1 MGMKTIMDKKQTM
14 AYIKN
19 LTGEDTE
26 IVMECLLADK
36 NDFFLKTIE
45 DVLQNRDVYRYVWNN
60 LYLPFEMIE
69 SRIVDYDAFS
79 NYPKFREFLEKRFEA
94 YLKIDDGE
102 YVHKEFSSERLKY
115 IPFFNMTDN
124 QLSEKLDYN
133 DWKSFY
139 IDDDVITYNIYDK
152 QHDKLNNF
160 CIIEKDTENRVGI
173 LAIDTNKPTVRDWN
187 IAYMIA
193 KEYRGRGYAQESVN
207 AMIEAVKNK
216 HIFGIKNTLFK
227 DVYKKITNCK
237 NIVGVVRSENVDS
250 QRVLER
256 CGFYNTTKFERDGF
270 VTYILNVI

>member
-152 QHDKLNNF
+152 QHDK
-160 CIIEKDTENRVGI
+160 
-173 LAIDTNKPTVRDWN
+173 
-187 IAYMIA
+187 
-193 KEYRGRGYAQESVN
+193 
-207 AMIEAVKNK
+207 
-216 HIFGIKNTLFK
+216 
-227 DVYKKITNCK
+227 
-237 NIVGVVRSENVDS
+237 
-250 QRVLER
+250 
-256 CGFYNTTKFERDGF
+256 
-270 VTYILNVI
+270 